1 MRTRRNSGIIG
12 REKKIKSHD
21 QAGVFTLDE
30 PAYLKQDS
38 ITTHEMG
45 QTSTPIDTWP
55 QFSGDSDPYLSEVRI
70 HFRDSEFSNTMLKDY
85 SSNSWETWMT
95 GDQYYRNPV
104 ATNFGP
110 RYRDWCTNFWQDSYY
125 DVNDYAQ
132 IRFGTNNFTIEFWIK
147 RRVGDTAIHYVMG
160 KGANAGVTSGTG
172 WTLGFNGTYNMFWYD
187 AQGNVQIT
195 SNTTLTMDTWHHM
208 AFVRTGT
215 GANGMRIFQ
224 DGVLVGVGTSSGNFT
239 NTNLLR
245 IGCDRV
251 ASGWSATAGATSR
264 FGGFLTDIRIHDATF
279 LNYVTASTSLGQT
292 IFARPVAAM
301 DETASSV
308 VFSLSMKKPH
318 HDNIPGRHPQT
329 ISLGTVVQ
337 ITPVSSYTCRIIDS
351 PFLDNTTMLTGHGSG
366 SLYDWDQN
374 NWYRIYD
381 HNTSNALARATSDLR
396 FGTSAFTVEAWVYIT
411 SSNGTLGIAGKGSGA
426 DDPPSGAGWSF
437 YIDGSGYLRWVDT
450 STNFN
455 SSPNNPLRA
464 GSWYHVAAARAG
476 TGASQFNMYVNGA
489 STYQGTLTT
498 NYTQTDALRWMATR
512 AQSYVHMGY
521 ICGLRISR
529 TARYTGA
536 TAFNVDTTTFIDN
549 SMSVDANT
557 MLLIGTCENQPN
569 SNGFE
574 NWFDS
579 GTMRH
584 GAPIRFGNEVEEGS
598 QHPYERRGFSAGVY
612 QSGSQRLFIADAG
625 SNLNFGT
632 GDFSIEFW
640 FRTGYE
646 EEDDTTFRTLMCSQS
661 TYNDTG
667 LWIRLTHGRSYDVHT
682 NNQVRLTDNMY
693 FNTAFNWNHMVLQRV
708 NGMFALYING
718 RKRAETYYTSTI
730 TSPIG
735 GLSFFNAAS
744 SNHFN
749 NNIYVG
755 YVADIRVNKGT
766 AAYSAGGSLTGN
778 PTYIDMPT
786 KPLTTNTGTVFLWTG
801 PAYRDY
807 SGNNN
812 GVEAGGYVRLNY
824 TSSWDTY
831 VTNFG
836 PYKGIAYDRTKQWRG
851 ATTDTGQG
859 CINHGP
865 SRGDGTYPD
874 YAFIT
879 HMIKPWTIEMWHFPY
894 QSNPG
899 APNNDYQS
907 WGTANGTGQE
917 GWRVRV
923 NANSAGSASPQD
935 AVFEFYT
942 NHNSGV
948 QRMGTTGQALRN
960 IAPSHGWNYYVV
972 QFDPAQSPTMA
983 FFVNGVRVA
992 SSGTFTA
999 GQRMW
1004 NTYRLQTLGQQ
1015 GVGPIRISTI
1025 ARYNNALT
1033 SHTMPTERWT
1043 YDQYTY
1049 ASINIDGPFQNIG
1062 TVICTRQYGVLP
1074 SFRYKR
1080 FGNASL
1086 KFSQKENTTL
1096 CDRIYADNTTFN
1108 TRQLDTRRYDF
1119 TIECWAMVWDQPIG
1133 GIVINSYGRGLWHW
1147 WNNIL
1152 VRVTN
1157 TGYWRFSSAYSN
1169 SGAVDYPLNYS
1180 YANQDNTTTYYASN
1194 ATIGTFDHI
1203 VMCRRGG
1210 NFYFYINGV
1219 QAHIM
1224 YGTPTGTYPSAGP
1237 TQEVGFPDYAS
1248 NLGPSNIYFNIGHD
1262 TYSRADQSWS
1272 GFMQDFRV
1280 THVAR
1285 YDTKVV
1291 RWVGK
1296 TFTVVGSSG
1305 YIIQASAN
1313 ITGVC
1318 MRQAITF
1325 SSTFGGITGGATY
1338 YVRNVFDN
1346 YITVATSIGAV
1357 AVSVGTTTGLN
1368 ITATTTTTE
1377 IDTMVHRATEIP
1389 ALPTALFPTK

>member
-12 REKKIKSHD
+12 REKKLRSHD
-21 QAGVFTLDE
+21 QNGVFTLDD

-38 ITTHEMG
+38 ITTHESG
-45 QTSTPIDTWP
+45 TKITPTENWP
-55 QFSGDSDPYLSEVRI
+55 AFSGDSDPYLSEVRI
-70 HFRDSEFSNTMLKDY
+70 HFRDSEFSNTLLKDY
-85 SSNSWETWMT
+85 SGNNWESWMT

-104 ATNFGP
+104 STNFGP
-110 RYRDWCTNFWQDSYY
+110 RYRDWCTNFYQDSYY

-147 RRVGDTAIHYVMG
+147 RRVQDGVVHYVMG

-172 WTLGFNGTYNMFWYD
+172 WTIGINATYFPFWYD
-187 AQGNVQIT
+187 AQGNATIT
-195 SNTTLTMDTWHHM
+195 SNTPLVIDTWYHM

-215 GANGMRIFQ
+215 GANGMRIFI
-224 DGVLVGVGTSSGNFT
+224 DGILVGVGTSSGNFT
-239 NTNLLR
+239 DTNLLR

-251 ASGWSATAGATSR
+251 ATGWTSR
-264 FGGFLTDIRIHDATF
+264 FGGYLTDIRIHNATF
-279 LNYVTASTSLGQT
+279 LNYVTANTTLGT
-292 IFARPVAAM
+292 AIFSRPVAAL

-308 VFSLSMKKPH
+308 VFSLSMKRPH
-318 HDNIPGRHPQT
+318 HEDIPARHPQT
-329 ISLGTVVQ
+329 ISLSTVVQ
-337 ITPVSSYTCRIIDS
+337 ITPQSSYTCRIIDS

-381 HNTSNALARATSDLR
+381 FNSSTVLSRTGYDLR
-396 FGTSAFTVEAWVYIT
+396 FGTSAFTVEAWIYIT
-411 SSNGTLGIAGKGSGA
+411 SSNGTLGIAGKGTGNDTSG
-426 DDPPSGAGWSF
+426 SGWSF
-437 YIDGSGYLRWVDT
+437 WVDGSGYLRWSDNSV
-450 STNFN
+450 SIN
-455 SSPNNPLRA
+455 SSPNNPIRA
-464 GSWYHVAAARAG
+464 GGWYHIAAARTG

-489 STYQGTLTT
+489 STYQGTVST
-498 NYTQTDALRWMATR
+498 NYTDTEPMRIFATR
-512 AQSYVHMGY
+512 NQQYVHMGY

-529 TARYTGA
+529 TARYSGT
-536 TAFNVDTTTFIDN
+536 TAFTVETTAFIDSSN
-549 SMSVDANT
+549 SVDANT
-557 MLLIGTCENQPN
+557 MLSIATTPSGENA
-569 SNGFE
+569 NGFE

-579 GTMRH
+579 GTLRY
-584 GAPIRFGNEVEEGS
+584 GAPVRFGNEVEEGS
-598 QHPYERRGFSAGVY
+598 QHPYERRGFSAGCY
-612 QSGSQRLFIADAG
+612 PSGQQRLFITDAG
-625 SNLNFGT
+625 TNFNFGA

-640 FRTGYE
+640 FKSGYQ
-646 EEDDTTFRTLMCSQS
+646 EEDETSFRTLFCSQ
-661 TYNDTG
+661 TNYNDTG
-667 LWIRLTHGRSYDVHT
+667 LWVRLTHRRSYEVHT
-682 NNQVRLTDNMY
+682 NNNIRLTDNLY
-693 FNTAFNWNHMVLQRV
+693 YNTAFVWQHMVLQRV

-718 RKRAETYYTSTI
+718 RKRSEIYYTNNI
-730 TSPIG
+730 TSPVG
-735 GLSFFNAAS
+735 GLSFFDAAS
-744 SNHFN
+744 SNHYYN
-749 NNIYVG
+749 NLWLGWI
-755 YVADIRVNKGT
+755 ADIRVNKGT
-766 AAYSAGGSLTGN
+766 AAYSAGGTLTGN
-778 PTYIDMPT
+778 PTYIDVPT
-786 KPLTTNTGTVFLWTG
+786 QQLSSITGTVFLWTG
-801 PAYRDY
+801 PSYLDY
-807 SGNNN
+807 SGNGN

-824 TSSWDTY
+824 TSAWDVY

-836 PYKGIAYDRTKQWRG
+836 PYRGIPYDRTKQWRG

-859 CINHGP
+859 CYNQGP
-865 SRGDGTYPD
+865 SRGDSTYPD
-874 YAFIT
+874 YAWIT
-879 HMIKPWTIEMWHFPY
+879 HLVKPWTIEMWHFPY

-899 APNNDYQS
+899 APGNNYQS
-907 WGTANGTGQE
+907 WGTATSAGHE
-917 GWRVRV
+917 GWRVVV
-923 NANSAGSASPQD
+923 NQNNGGGVSPQD
-935 AVFEFYT
+935 VVFEFWT

-948 QRMGTTGQALRN
+948 QRLGTSGQALRN
-960 IAPSHGWNYYVV
+960 FASSHGWNYYVI
-972 QFDPAQSPTMA
+972 QFDPAATTKMA
-983 FFVNGVRVA
+983 FFVNGRRVA
-992 SSGTFTA
+992 TSATFTP

-1004 NTYRLQTLGQQ
+1004 NTYRLQHLGQQ
-1015 GVGPIRISTI
+1015 GCGPIRISTV
-1025 ARYNNALT
+1025 ARYSNDST
-1033 SHTMPTERWT
+1033 THVMPTQRWT

-1074 SFRYKR
+1074 SFKYKR

-1086 KFSQKENTTL
+1086 KFSQKENSTL
-1096 CDRIYADNTTFN
+1096 CDRIYSDNSTFN

-1133 GIVINSYGRGLWHW
+1133 GATINGYGRGLWHW

-1203 VMCRRGG
+1203 VMCRRNG

-1224 YGTPTGTYPSAGP
+1224 YGTATGTYPSAGP
-1237 TQEVGFPDYAS
+1237 SQEVGFPDYAS

-1272 GFMQDFRV
+1272 GFMQDLRV

-1285 YDTKVV
+1285 YDTKAVI
-1291 RWVGK
+1291 WLAK
-1296 TFTVVGSSG
+1296 SFTVVGSTG
-1305 YIIQASAN
+1305 YIIQASEN

-1325 SSTFGGITGGATY
+1325 SSSFGGISSATTY

-1357 AVSVGTTTGLN
+1357 AVNVGTTSS
-1368 ITATTTTTE
+1368 ISVTATTQTTT
-1377 IDTMVHRATEIP
+1377 IDTMVHRGTEIP